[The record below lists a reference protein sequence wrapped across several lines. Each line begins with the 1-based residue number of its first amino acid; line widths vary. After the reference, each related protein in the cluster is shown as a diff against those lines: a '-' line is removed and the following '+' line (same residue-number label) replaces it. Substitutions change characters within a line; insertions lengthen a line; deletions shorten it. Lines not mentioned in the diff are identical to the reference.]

1 MLNPETLKE
10 RMRAI
15 ESKRDVLL
23 RLLEQPNL
31 GILRIDVNQAL
42 DEIDDLIREF
52 KLTFPE
58 VLSAE

>member
-10 RMRAI
+10 QIRTI

-23 RLLEQPNL
+23 RLLDQPNL

-52 KLTFPE
+52 KITFPE
-58 VLSAE
+58 